1 MAEEKLLKGWKGDI
15 VFLIISLIVVF
26 VVHTGLKIALHT
38 ESPLV
43 IVISGSMEPTFYR
56 GDVVLLK
63 GVPPDEIK
71 PGDVVVYRRP
81 YTRYPIIHRVKKVME
96 YNGKRCFVI
105 QGDNNWIHDFYPLD
119 LKEFPYLKPYI
130 PLAEGDVLPCIP
142 EEVIESKA
150 LLVFP
155 KIGYPPLVVRER
167 LGLG

>member
-1 MAEEKLLKGWKGDI
+1 MAERNLLGGWKADAA
-15 VFLIISLIVVF
+15 FLLISLVV
-26 VVHTGLKIALHT
+26 VLMVHSGLKVALHT
-38 ESPLV
+38 DSPLV

-63 GVPPDEIK
+63 GVPSSEIK
-71 PGDVVVYRRP
+71 VGDVVVYRRP
-81 YTRYPIIHRVKKVME
+81 YTKYPIIHRVRKILE

-105 QGDNNWIHDFYPLD
+105 QGDNNWVHDFYPLD
-119 LKEFPYLKPYI
+119 ISEFPYLKSYL

-142 EEVIESKA
+142 EEAIESKA

-155 KIGYPPLVVRER
+155 KIGYLPLIVREK